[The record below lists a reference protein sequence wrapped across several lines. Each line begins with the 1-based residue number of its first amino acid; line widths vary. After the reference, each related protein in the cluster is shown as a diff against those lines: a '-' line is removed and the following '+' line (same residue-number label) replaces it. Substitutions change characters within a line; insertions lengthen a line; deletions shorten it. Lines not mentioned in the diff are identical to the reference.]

1 MTISE
6 SKQLHLKETLQ
17 EKGDLG
23 QFNHYFS
30 GWMKMYAPIP
40 VVKQYLDNHQDWF
53 RRCARPMKVEA
64 LGDMGYTLG
73 LGRYGA
79 FNFYVDPKI
88 GLELIPQNYGV
99 YRIETLP
106 IPGHTPTLYSV
117 DFKASLSILETS
129 QTDGRETDRI
139 DGVPNVECHLAWE
152 LDLGVWLNLPGFIQT
167 LPTNLIRRTG
177 DRVLMQVVR
186 QVSRRLTR
194 TVQSDFHRSLEIPF
208 PPKLPKGEKLWEVLT
223 PEIYTS

>member
-1 MTISE
+1 MTISK
-6 SKQLHLKETLQ
+6 SKQLHLAETIEDRQ
-17 EKGDLG
+17 DLG

-30 GWMKMYAPIP
+30 GWMTMYAPVP
-40 VVKQYLDNHQDWF
+40 VVKQYLDTHQDWF

-99 YRIETLP
+99 YRIETVP

-117 DFKASLSILETS
+117 DFKALLSILETP
-129 QTDGRETDRI
+129 QTDG
-139 DGVPNVECHLAWE
+139 VPSDECQLSWE
-152 LDLGVWLNLPGFIQT
+152 LDLGVWLNLPGFIQK
-167 LPTNLIRRTG
+167 LPTNLIRSTG
-177 DRVLMQVVR
+177 DRVLKQVVR

-208 PPKLPKGEKLWEVLT
+208 PPKLPKGQKLWSVT
-223 PEIYTS
+223 GFDS